1 MLYITKLGDIA
12 NACCKVLHVPYK
24 YAFTFTSAV
33 HFIPVF
39 MNDMKGIMEAQTARG
54 VEFDSDSIV
63 KKLQLMVPL
72 CVPLLVSSVRK
83 INSAAIAAEVRG
95 FNLRTPASGYKEY
108 PFSGKDVLAMVLC
121 LALIAL
127 ALAINMLPALF

>member
-1 MLYITKLGDIA
+1 M
-12 NACCKVLHVPYK
+12 
-24 YAFTFTSAV
+24 
-33 HFIPVF
+33 
-39 MNDMKGIMEAQTARG
+39 
-54 VEFDSDSIV
+54 
-63 KKLQLMVPL
+63 
-72 CVPLLVSSVRK
+72 
-83 INSAAIAAEVRG
+83 RG